1 MSFKKNI
8 SMGLMGYII
17 SQLKDFIMLFNK
29 AIKST
34 KEVTNEKARTFS
46 PQMRKTLDNEYVL

>member
-1 MSFKKNI
+1 
-8 SMGLMGYII
+8 MGLMGYII

-34 KEVTNEKARTFS
+34 KEVRNEKARTFS